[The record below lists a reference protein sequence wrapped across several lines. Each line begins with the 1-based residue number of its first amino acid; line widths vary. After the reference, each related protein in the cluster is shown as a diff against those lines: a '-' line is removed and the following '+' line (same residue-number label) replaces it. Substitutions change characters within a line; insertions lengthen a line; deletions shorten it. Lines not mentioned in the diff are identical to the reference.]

1 MRETEILGSIDEFA
15 ATLLLSIYI
24 NYCWNPQTQ
33 HSFSKYLPQIIITLG
48 PLLLSSRYAIDIKQ
62 SKFL

>member
-1 MRETEILGSIDEFA
+1 MRETEILRSIDEFA
-15 ATLLLSIYI
+15 ATLLSIYI

-33 HSFSKYLPQIIITLG
+33 HSFSKDLPQIIIRLG
-48 PLLLSSRYAIDIKQ
+48 PLLLYSRYAIGIKQ